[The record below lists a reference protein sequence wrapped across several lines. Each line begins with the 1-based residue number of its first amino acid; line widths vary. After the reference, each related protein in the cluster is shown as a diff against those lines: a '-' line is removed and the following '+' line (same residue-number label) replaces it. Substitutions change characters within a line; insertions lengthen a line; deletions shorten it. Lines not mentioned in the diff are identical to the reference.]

1 MSENFDGALAR
12 IAGSAAEAAGQPG
25 AAAARKRG
33 RQRTVRRRA
42 AASALSLALIGGGAG
57 IAAASIHPGGPK
69 PMVAASG
76 TPSTSSS
83 PAPTSTPSTAPTTPA
98 PGGTTSTA
106 TGIAPNPGQYVAGA
120 WLSAGQEPFGT
131 TVNWQA
137 STDLEGS
144 RIGAEVFEIT
154 DPASPAY
161 QSDVACQAADFPG
174 TQAAAQYQMFDGP
187 GNENTVRGNSSLG
200 GSTIAANA
208 YQNIFFYPNA
218 TSADTGWGAL
228 LSDFSQCAQHETGT
242 DPTTGEHITGETRR
256 TTSQSDAECWS
267 NLMLVTA
274 DPGASSIEH
283 GCFIRHGDLIE
294 VVGVSVNADSSF
306 STVDFGAGDA
316 GTLQAMRQTL
326 SVYQG

>member
-57 IAAASIHPGGPK
+57 IAAAAIHPGGPK

-83 PAPTSTPSTAPTTPA
+83 PAPTSTPSTAPTTP
-98 PGGTTSTA
+98 GGTASTA

-120 WLSAGQEPFGT
+120 WLSAQQEPFGT
-131 TVNWQA
+131 TVDWQA
-137 STDLEGS
+137 AADLEGS

-154 DPASPAY
+154 DPASLAH
-161 QSDVACQAADFPG
+161 QSGIACQAADFPG
-174 TQAAAQYQMFDGP
+174 AQAAAQYQMFDGP
-187 GNENTVRGNSSLG
+187 GNENTVQGNSSLG

-242 DPTTGEHITGETRR
+242 DPTTGEHITGKTQR

-267 NLMLVTA
+267 NLILVTA

-294 VVGVSVNADSSF
+294 VAGVSVNGDSSF